1 MAIVNV
7 SFVPLQFDKMP
18 SYQYPCSL
26 VAQFSKDVYKNAG
39 VSDLLQLVIKILNP
53 DKILGVQFL
62 RARNVRLTSDDRETC
77 SAVLKN
83 GLDLGDAA
91 AQLFPADERVH
102 IISLRSRSST

>member
-1 MAIVNV
+1 
-7 SFVPLQFDKMP
+7 MP

-39 VSDLLQLVIKILNP
+39 VSDLLPLVIKILDP
-53 DKILGVQFL
+53 DKILGVQFQ
-62 RARNVRLTSDDRETC
+62 RAWKVRLTSDDRETC

-91 AQLFPADERVH
+91 APLFPTDERVH
-102 IISLRSRSST
+102 IVRLRSRSST